1 MFMNPEPWA
10 IYLLKKAAKKEW
22 NQPRRKKFVVVNK
35 DEKGVGDL
43 KTALISDMDMW
54 SLEFAQL
61 VSNLALEIIV
71 K

>member
-22 NQPRRKKFVVVNK
+22 NHASRKKFVVVNK
-35 DEKGVGDL
+35 DEKGVEDL

-54 SLEFAQL
+54 SLDFAQL
-61 VSNLALEIIV
+61 VSYLASEIID

>member
-61 VSNLALEIIV
+61 VSYLASEIID